1 MRKSDVMN
9 RFSIARRVGIVGII
23 GNVFLFFIK
32 IFVGIFSKSQALIA
46 DSLNSAGDVFASFMT
61 WIGNKISSVP
71 NDEDHNYGHG
81 KAEYIFS
88 MLISLSMMLLSFK
101 MLIDAVLS
109 IFNKNKVIFSWV
121 LIVVCL
127 ITMVLEYLFGY
138 F

>member
-1 MRKSDVMN
+1 MN

-127 ITMVLEYLFGY
+127 ITIIVKMFLY